1 MFGIINYG
9 VFFTSCIILHLTPG
23 ADTMY
28 ILGRTISGGK
38 SSGIVSVLGIST
50 GVLFHTLLIAFGLST
65 ILVKSIFAFN
75 LIKYLGAFYLIYLGF
90 RSILEKEKI
99 EKDIININLPRK
111 KLLEIYKQGILTN
124 ILNPKV
130 AIFFLA
136 FLPQFIDENS
146 SYGIIPFL
154 ILGISFIITSS
165 TYGIILVLFA
175 SKLLKG
181 IEKTNIMRKVSGIIY
196 IILGVM
202 LLKAKLN

>member
-28 ILGRTISGGK
+28 ILGRTLSGGK
-38 SSGIVSVLGIST
+38 NSGIVSVLGIST
-50 GVLFHTLLIAFGLST
+50 GVFFHTLLVAFGLST
-65 ILVKSIFAFN
+65 ILVKSIFVFN

-99 EKDIININLPRK
+99 EKDNIDTNLPRK

-136 FLPQFIDENS
+136 FLPQFIDESS

-154 ILGISFIITSS
+154 LLGISFIITSS
-165 TYGIILVLFA
+165 IYGIILVLFA

-181 IEKTNIMRKVSGIIY
+181 IEKTNIMKKVSGIIY

>member
-28 ILGRTISGGK
+28 ILGRTLSGGK
-38 SSGIVSVLGIST
+38 NSGIVSVLGIST
-50 GVLFHTLLIAFGLST
+50 GVFFHTLLVAFGLST
-65 ILVKSIFAFN
+65 ILVKSIFVFN

-99 EKDIININLPRK
+99 EKDNIDTNLPRK

-136 FLPQFIDENS
+136 FLPQFIDESS

-154 ILGISFIITSS
+154 FLGISFIITSS
-165 TYGIILVLFA
+165 IYGIILVLFA

-181 IEKTNIMRKVSGIIY
+181 IEKTNIMKKVSGIIY

>member
-28 ILGRTISGGK
+28 ILGRTLSDGK
-38 SSGIVSVLGIST
+38 NSGIVSVLGIST
-50 GVLFHTLLIAFGLST
+50 GVFFHTLLVAFGLST

-90 RSILEKEKI
+90 KSILEKEKI
-99 EKDIININLPRK
+99 EKDNIDTNLPRK

-154 ILGISFIITSS
+154 LLGISFIITSS
-165 TYGIILVLFA
+165 IYGIILVLFA

-181 IEKTNIMRKVSGIIY
+181 IEKTNIMKKVSGIIY